1 MTPVENPITMVKP
14 MTAKRRQPTGG
25 AVGRAAEELVDV
37 GAPDPED
44 ADDPDL
50 AAPCAKR
57 GHCCE
62 LFEPPN
68 MEDDCDAEEDARVG
82 AEEEG
87 EGENG
92 EFVDDNDEV

>member
-50 AAPCAKR
+50 AAPVTVVDVGVLAV
-57 GHCCE
+57 
-62 LFEPPN
+62 LTVDVIPPIKTPWPLLI
-68 MEDDCDAEEDARVG
+68 VLK
-82 AEEEG
+82 
-87 EGENG
+87 
-92 EFVDDNDEV
+92 

>member
-1 MTPVENPITMVKP
+1 
-14 MTAKRRQPTGG
+14 
-25 AVGRAAEELVDV
+25 
-37 GAPDPED
+37 
-44 ADDPDL
+44 
-50 AAPCAKR
+50 
-57 GHCCE
+57 
-62 LFEPPN
+62 